1 MVPKKTWQLI
11 EQVVTCCDVSAR
23 SQRMYLPVLSSAVCA
38 RSGQMHFSEVSGKQI
53 VEPLSL
59 PVCSGADLPGLEM
72 ILVYSKHV
80 GHMCRGAMRTMM
92 ITGDYHH
99 TAIAVAKSA
108 GMIPQGGK
116 LVIIQAASEA
126 APAAAEPSRAA
137 TASVHQSAEK
147 VQRQSRQ
154 RHLHWQLHEQDPQQ
168 QGPVSAPKQ
177 GNSNLG
183 DCSTAEARV
192 HSCAE
197 QTTSGPS
204 LDASPSAVQT
214 AWAVQSKGQGAR
226 ACAVQNLGADA
237 SMGLQ
242 RKSSLRTQSNVF
254 PERHLVGPHQQR
266 GAVERQQHQQQ
277 QGIEAPA
284 QYLPSIDGKQTE
296 QEMQSPQP
304 GLAQQGRL
312 QLPHDHDTY
321 KMVRDG
327 ASSSCASQGDPAQHQ
342 LSQHPLG
349 SDPLEDLCAGLWLTS
364 EGYSPQ
370 DEPRSA
376 LQALQSVAQGQ
387 AQCCVTGR
395 AFDHMLQHPEPAAMF
410 ETVLQNAV
418 MFARMRSHQKGQVM
432 ELLSSRG
439 LHQIVAG
446 QKRHI
451 PVSCVSRHVCC
462 VHSTWLWVAANDCC
476 HLAALIWRPVHFTDG
491 QHDNTRSL

>member
-1 MVPKKTWQLI
+1 MHVS
-11 EQVVTCCDVSAR
+11 DVNSK
-23 SQRMYLPVLSSAVCA
+23 QRVETLNLLF
-38 RSGQMHFSEVSGKQI
+38 RSG
-53 VEPLSL
+53 
-59 PVCSGADLPGLEM
+59 AYLPGLEM

-108 GMIPQGGK
+108 GMIPRGGK

-154 RHLHWQLHEQDPQQ
+154 RHLHWQLHEGDPQQ
-168 QGPVSAPKQ
+168 QGAVSAHKQ
-177 GNSNLG
+177 GHSNTG
-183 DCSTAEARV
+183 APSTAEARV

-197 QTTSGPS
+197 QTTSIPS

-214 AWAVQSKGQGAR
+214 AWEVQSKGQGAR
-226 ACAVQNLGADA
+226 ACAVQNLGADL

-242 RKSSLRTQSNVF
+242 RKSSFRTQSNEF
-254 PERHLVGPHQQR
+254 PEHHLVGSHQQPDP
-266 GAVERQQHQQQ
+266 VERQQHQQQ
-277 QGIEAPA
+277 QNIEAPA
-284 QYLPSIDGKQTE
+284 QYLPSVDGKQTCCTEE
-296 QEMQSPQP
+296 QQMQSPQA
-304 GLAQQGRL
+304 GLAQQGML

-327 ASSSCASQGDPAQHQ
+327 ASSSCTSQDDPAKHQ
-342 LSQHPLG
+342 LSQHTLG
-349 SDPLEDLCAGLWLTS
+349 SDHLEDLCAGLWLTC

-376 LQALQSVAQGQ
+376 LQALQSLAQGQ

-395 AFDHMLQHPEPAAMF
+395 AFDHMLQHSEPAAMI

-418 MFARMRSHQKGQVM
+418 MFARMRSYQKGQVM

-451 PVSCVSRHVCC
+451 PVSCLTLHTSC
-462 VHSTWLWVAANDCC
+462 VLSIWLWVTANDCC
-476 HLAALIWRPVHFTDG
+476 HLATLI
-491 QHDNTRSL
+491 